1 VSAVAV
7 GLGEA
12 EFGLPLERVS
22 AVLRPPPVTRTP
34 WPPPDVVG
42 VAHLRGS
49 LLAVLDLGTRLRAA
63 PAERPGRMVVVSPG
77 GGREPVAL
85 LVDRVAGIVETD
97 DAVEAPPP
105 EAAAALPEGW
115 LDGVV
120 RSAEGRLVALLH
132 LDNVLAG
139 EDE

>member
-7 GLGEA
+7 RLGPA

-22 AVLRPPPVTRTP
+22 AVLRPPAVTRTP
-34 WPPPDVVG
+34 SPPPDVVG
-42 VAHLRGS
+42 VVHLRGA
-49 LLAVLDLGTRLRAA
+49 LLGVLDLGTRLGGA
-63 PAERPGRMVVVSPG
+63 PARRPGRLVVVSPG
-77 GGREPVAL
+77 GGGEAVAL

-97 DAVEAPPP
+97 DGVDPPPP
-105 EAAAALPEGW
+105 EAVAALPEGW

-120 RSAEGRLVALLH
+120 RAEDGRLVTLLD

-139 EDE
+139 VDR

>member
-63 PAERPGRMVVVSPG
+63 PAARPGRMVVVSPG

-85 LVDRVAGIVETD
+85 LVDRVAGIVETG

>member
-1 VSAVAV
+1 MSAVAV
-7 GLGEA
+7 GLGGA

-34 WPPPDVVG
+34 FPPPDVVG
-42 VAHLRGS
+42 VVHLRGA
-49 LLAVLDLGTRLRAA
+49 LLGVLDLGTRLRAA
-63 PAERPGRMVVVSPG
+63 PALRPGRLVVVTPG
-77 GGREPVAL
+77 AGREPVAL

-97 DAVEAPPP
+97 DEVEPAPE
-105 EAAAALPEGW
+105 EALAALPEGW

-139 EDE
+139 VTE